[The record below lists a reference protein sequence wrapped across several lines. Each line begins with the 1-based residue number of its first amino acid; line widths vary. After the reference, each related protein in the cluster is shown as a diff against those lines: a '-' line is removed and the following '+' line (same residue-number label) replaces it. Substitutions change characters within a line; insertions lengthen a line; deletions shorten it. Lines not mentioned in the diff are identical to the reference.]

1 METRRFLVS
10 GRVQGVGF
18 RAATQARAQELGLNG
33 YTRNLPDGRVEVLA
47 CGPQPALA
55 ALESFLRRGPPHAQ
69 VSALEVSA
77 AAPELSVGFVI
88 RR

>member
-18 RAATQARAQELGLNG
+18 RAATQARAEELGLSG

-47 CGPQPALA
+47 SGPQVALA
-55 ALESFLRRGPPHAQ
+55 ALESFLWRGPPHAR

-77 AAPELSVGFVI
+77 AVPGLSVGFVI